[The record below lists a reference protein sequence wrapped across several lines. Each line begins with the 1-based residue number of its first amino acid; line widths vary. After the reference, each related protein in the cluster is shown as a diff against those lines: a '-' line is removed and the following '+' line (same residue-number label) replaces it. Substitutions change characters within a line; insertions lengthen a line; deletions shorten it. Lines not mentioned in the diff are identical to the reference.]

1 MDGFNENT
9 LRFPLIQVEAGSETE
24 KGVWYNSGRSVA
36 YFSYPSRCMLTLKIF
51 VYTVVTF
58 FVSLFLFGF
67 LSNDPARNPND

>member
-1 MDGFNENT
+1 MRIPFAPALFKPRPGAN
-9 LRFPLIQVEAGSETE
+9 R
-24 KGVWYNSGRSVA
+24 KGEEVWYNSGASVA